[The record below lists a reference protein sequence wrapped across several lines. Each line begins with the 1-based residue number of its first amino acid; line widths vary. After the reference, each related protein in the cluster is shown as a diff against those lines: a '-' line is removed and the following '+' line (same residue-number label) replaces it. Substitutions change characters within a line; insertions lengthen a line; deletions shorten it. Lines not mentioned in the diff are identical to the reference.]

1 MHGVCRCTAAGRQV
15 RGLYSR
21 PSRPATHRLTV
32 MMNRL
37 HRASSSVSS
46 LMSTDAAEAA
56 AAAVTGN
63 ARPSSSSSGAE
74 ATHSVVIS
82 GCSLINDEPC
92 SSPSRPDSHTCP
104 ATQPV
109 PLRSM
114 HAPAAH
120 ICINDNWQEAQL
132 AHRDRAVEIVCTKT
146 HFKI

>member
-1 MHGVCRCTAAGRQV
+1 MPSPMHGVCRCMAAGRQV

-46 LMSTDAAEAA
+46 LMSTDAAAAAA

-63 ARPSSSSSGAE
+63 ARPSSSSSSGSSGAE

-92 SSPSRPDSHTCP
+92 SSPSRPDSRTCP
-104 ATQPV
+104 PTQPV
-109 PLRSM
+109 PLKCT
-114 HAPAAH
+114 HL
-120 ICINDNWQEAQL
+120 QL
-132 AHRDRAVEIVCTKT
+132 TFA
-146 HFKI
+146 

>member
-1 MHGVCRCTAAGRQV
+1 MRSPMHGVCRCMAAGRQV
-15 RGLYSR
+15 RGLYAR

-32 MMNRL
+32 MTNRL

-46 LMSTDAAEAA
+46 LMSTDAAAA

-63 ARPSSSSSGAE
+63 ARPSSSSSSSSGSGAE

-120 ICINDNWQEAQL
+120 ICINDN
-132 AHRDRAVEIVCTKT
+132 
-146 HFKI
+146 